1 MKIKKGNMTFLTS
14 CLLAQLF
21 FMGIALV
28 LLLVSCAIIVSF
40 DDPDKV
46 IKPVTL
52 AILYLSALMG
62 GITADRLSGDGVA
75 SGAVSGIISSVI
87 VLLLSFIPFPASV
100 FDATTSIICV
110 LLMIPSSVLG
120 SVLGRKKSKK
130 PNSFKKKKLYQ

>member
-1 MKIKKGNMTFLTS
+1 MTFLTS

-62 GITADRLSGDGVA
+62 GISAVRLSGDGVA